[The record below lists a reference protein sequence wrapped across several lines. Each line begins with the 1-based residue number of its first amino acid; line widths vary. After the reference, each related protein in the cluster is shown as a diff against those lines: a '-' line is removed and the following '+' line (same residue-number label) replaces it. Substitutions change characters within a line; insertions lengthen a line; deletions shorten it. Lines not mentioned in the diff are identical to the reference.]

1 MKPQLLPITFRFVSP
16 HLILCEHLFV
26 ADFSCSDTDEST
38 HSFVLAL
45 NDDYE
50 GGGTYFHDQTTTIRP
65 EAGSVLAFR
74 GDQMLHGG
82 EPVTRGKRYILA
94 AFLYQEANKSA
105 VKNRSLI
112 SDTLRDAK
120 KQKSDFSFDFITP
133 SP

>member
-1 MKPQLLPITFRFVSP
+1 
-16 HLILCEHLFV
+16 LILCEHLFV
-26 ADFSCSDTDEST
+26 TDFSRSDTDEST

-50 GGGTYFHDQTTTIRP
+50 GGGTYFYDRKATIRP

-82 EPVTRGKRYILA
+82 EPVTQGKRYILA

-105 VKNRSLI
+105 VKNRSLV

-120 KQKSDFSFDFITP
+120 KQKSGFSFNFITP
-133 SP
+133 SS